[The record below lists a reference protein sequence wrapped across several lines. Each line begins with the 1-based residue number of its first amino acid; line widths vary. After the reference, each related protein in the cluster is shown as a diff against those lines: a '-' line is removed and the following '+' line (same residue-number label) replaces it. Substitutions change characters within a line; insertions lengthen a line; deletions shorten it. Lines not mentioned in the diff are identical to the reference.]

1 MGVHAGFP
9 SSDFL
14 AESFDC
20 VVSNEALHHLPDLW
34 KAIALGNVHRS
45 LKPGGRFFPGD
56 VIFSCGAGEIESK
69 VDMWIDGYK
78 AVDEKLHLE
87 ATGHMQKE
95 YSTFSWIIEGMLA
108 RAGFPYRVIAGSNNF
123 MAYLC
128 AGE

>member
-1 MGVHAGFP
+1 MRRFTT
-9 SSDFL
+9 
-14 AESFDC
+14 C
-20 VVSNEALHHLPDLW
+20 QIIW

-45 LKPGGRFFPGD
+45 LKPGGRFFRATSSSRAASGN
-56 VIFSCGAGEIESK
+56 IESK

-87 ATGHMQKE
+87 ATGHMQRNIPPFPGSSK
-95 YSTFSWIIEGMLA
+95 GCL